1 MEGTI
6 LINLWFPAGFKSI
19 ILFECKCQTV
29 WPRVCIDS
37 RTCAALLGIA
47 GNLVLTTGLKT

>member
-6 LINLWFPAGFKSI
+6 LTNLWVSAGFKST

-37 RTCAALLGIA
+37 RRCAALLGIA
-47 GNLVLTTGLKT
+47 DDYFGPL

>member
-6 LINLWFPAGFKSI
+6 LTNLWVPAGFKST

-37 RTCAALLGIA
+37 LTCAALLGIA
-47 GNLVLTTGLKT
+47 DDYFGPL